1 MGKLIMNPNL
11 AVYLL
16 RKGFR
21 IIDLKQNRDDKR
33 RSIFVFEI
41 EEGLDKAMTDYT
53 NMSKDEK
60 RKLNK
65 GD

>member
-1 MGKLIMNPNL
+1 MNPNL